1 MYRVLH
7 AAGGCQ
13 TPWDHLPVTGARPRA
28 GSSGFNEFRDAD
40 NVAGWEM
47 WRPRD
52 NPQLN
57 PQLCRFQS
65 AQHRFTLGTMWVPH
79 LDSIS
84 IAEHLTIWDIP
95 MLASACRSALQEL
108 CVVWWVSIKEQ
119 RATALELRQFADEW
133 DRERRMVA
141 RPWRTRSYLWG
152 MRVLDSDTSD
162 TEST

>member
-1 MYRVLH
+1 
-7 AAGGCQ
+7 
-13 TPWDHLPVTGARPRA
+13 
-28 GSSGFNEFRDAD
+28 
-40 NVAGWEM
+40 
-47 WRPRD
+47 
-52 NPQLN
+52 
-57 PQLCRFQS
+57 
-65 AQHRFTLGTMWVPH
+65 MWVPH
-79 LDSIS
+79 LDSVN

-95 MLASACRSALQEL
+95 MLASARRSALQEL

-133 DRERRMVA
+133 DRERRMAA